1 MKAFGFITGVSLML
15 LCSCATQNSIYPS
28 LPAETALNPE
38 AVINGAGEGNRTLV
52 SGLGSPHSTIEPH
65 PLPVLLSY
73 RLDSRLQGFIVRQS
87 RADARTR
94 RRPAFPI
101 R

>member
-52 SGLGSPHSTIEPH
+52 STY
-65 PLPVLLSY
+65 PVLFLCKPLFY
-73 RLDSRLQGFIVRQS
+73 EGNACIVRF
-87 RADARTR
+87 RELH
-94 RRPAFPI
+94 
-101 R
+101 